1 MFCLLA
7 EARTSQRPPPGF
19 PTRPP
24 PGFNSGRLV
33 SLLTPQHAKSA
44 QSARAQPAP
53 ACLPSLPSLHVP
65 PPVGLPT
72 TSLPPD
78 LEALNAEN
86 YDFINGQRAKST
98 VQKTR
103 RDATRF
109 LDYLEALGVGR
120 NPETMP
126 PHVLCPYLATFMREL
141 KKADGTDYEPDT
153 INSIQGSIDRHLRE
167 QGYPYSI
174 TESSEFKMVKEV
186 VEAKRK
192 MLKASGKGNKPNAQ
206 MALTDEEVD
215 QLWFQGG
222 FGRTNPTELIAAVWF
237 LFVTHFGLRAKHECL
252 QCTMGDVTKK
262 NFEGTPYLEN

>member
-1 MFCLLA
+1 MSNMSFHVVISCRHAQKTNRDTIVFCLLA
-7 EARTSQRPPPGF
+7 EAPTGQRPPPGF
-19 PTRPP
+19 PARPP

-33 SLLTPQHAKSA
+33 SLLTPQHAQSAHPARAQSA
-44 QSARAQPAP
+44 QHAREQSAQPAQPARAQPAP
-53 ACLPSLPSLHVP
+53 ACLPSLHVP

-120 NPETMP
+120 NPETMS
-126 PHVLCPYLATFMREL
+126 PHVLCPYLATFMWEV

-192 MLKASGKGNKPNAQ
+192 MLKGSGKGNNPMPRWPLQTKRWTSYGFRGGLAAQ
-206 MALTDEEVD
+206 T
-215 QLWFQGG
+215 QQS
-222 FGRTNPTELIAAVWF
+222 
-237 LFVTHFGLRAKHECL
+237 
-252 QCTMGDVTKK
+252 
-262 NFEGTPYLEN
+262 

>member
-1 MFCLLA
+1 MFCFSA
-7 EARTSQRPPPGF
+7 EAPTGQRPPPGF
-19 PTRPP
+19 PARPP

-33 SLLTPQHAKSA
+33 SLLTPQHA
-44 QSARAQPAP
+44 QPARAQPAS
-53 ACLPSLPSLHVP
+53 ACLSSLHVP

-72 TSLPPD
+72 TSLPPE

-86 YDFINGQRAKST
+86 FEFINGQRAKLT

-126 PHVLCPYLATFMREL
+126 PHVLCPYLATFMWEL

-167 QGYPYSI
+167 QGYPYSV

-186 VEAKRK
+186 VEAKR
-192 MLKASGKGNKPNAQ
+192 
-206 MALTDEEVD
+206 
-215 QLWFQGG
+215 
-222 FGRTNPTELIAAVWF
+222 
-237 LFVTHFGLRAKHECL
+237 
-252 QCTMGDVTKK
+252 
-262 NFEGTPYLEN
+262 